1 MLALLGATSMGW
13 DSRFHWLIL
22 LQGWAGFPDVCLILI
37 ELISSAVG
45 ALGRP
50 IIMCSELFG

>member
-1 MLALLGATSMGW
+1 MGW
-13 DSRFHWLIL
+13 DNRFHWLIL
-22 LQGWAGFPDVCLILI
+22 LQGWAGFNDFCLALI

-45 ALGRP
+45 ALGGP

>member
-13 DSRFHWLIL
+13 DSRFHLLILLRGCAVFHAVWLIL
-22 LQGWAGFPDVCLILI
+22 M

-45 ALGRP
+45 ALGWP
-50 IIMCSELFG
+50 MVMCSELFG

>member
-22 LQGWAGFPDVCLILI
+22 LQGWAGFHDVCLTLI

-45 ALGRP
+45 ALGGP

>member
-22 LQGWAGFPDVCLILI
+22 LQGWAGFNDVCLTLI

-45 ALGRP
+45 ALGGP
-50 IIMCSELFG
+50 IIMCTELFG